1 MPSEG
6 FFMEKRLIEAS
17 ERLMRSLERKKL
29 TVSTAE
35 SCTGGL
41 IGASIT
47 SVPGSSAYYA
57 GGAVTYSN
65 ELKEQVLKVPHGILF
80 AYGAV
85 SEATAR
91 CMAKGALSAF
101 GTDLSVA
108 VTGIAG
114 PGGATETKPVGTVF
128 ISVSDGESVIVKEFH
143 FSGDR
148 DAVRSETVIS
158 ALEMLTELADSL

>member
-1 MPSEG
+1 M
-6 FFMEKRLIEAS
+6 
-17 ERLMRSLERKKL
+17 
-29 TVSTAE
+29 
-35 SCTGGL
+35 
-41 IGASIT
+41 
-47 SVPGSSAYYA
+47 
-57 GGAVTYSN
+57 
-65 ELKEQVLKVPHGILF
+65 VPHGILF

-128 ISVSDGESVIVKEFH
+128 IAVTDGVSVIVKEFH

-148 DAVRSETVIS
+148 DAVRSETAFS
-158 ALEMLTELADSL
+158 ALGMLTELADSL